1 MGNFGMPILDS
12 SCREPLVIQ
21 DSIVQRS
28 QAMKIEVVVGNIV
41 KQPDVEAV
49 VNSAN
54 ANLRLGSGVAGAIH
68 TAAGPNL
75 EEHCKPFA
83 PLAYGAFLVTPGFN
97 LPNLWVIHVR
107 AASYI
112 HHDDAPAILEQALQ
126 AAIQAAHQ
134 NDIRTM
140 ALPAIGT
147 GVFAFPP
154 ILAAQIMAKVLS
166 CAEDAAPHLQR
177 LRLCVASEFLR
188 DLYTGALEAAGLVV
202 SQPASLSSAQ
212 SESAPV

>member
-1 MGNFGMPILDS
+1 
-12 SCREPLVIQ
+12 
-21 DSIVQRS
+21 
-28 QAMKIEVVVGNIV
+28 MKIKVVVGNIV

-68 TAAGPNL
+68 TAAGPKL
-75 EEHCKPFA
+75 EVYCKPFA

-97 LPNLWVIHVR
+97 LPNLWVIHVH
-107 AASYI
+107 AASYT

-126 AAIQAAHQ
+126 AAIQGAHQ
-134 NDIRTM
+134 NDIRTL

-154 ILAAQIMAKVLS
+154 ELAAQIMAKVLS
-166 CAEDAAPHLQR
+166 RAEDMAPHLQC
-177 LRLCVASEFLR
+177 LRLCVASDYLR
-188 DLYTGALEAAGLVV
+188 DLYTGALEAAGLVM
-202 SQPASLSSAQ
+202 SQPASLGSSQ
-212 SESAPV
+212 SESEAV